1 MEISKED
8 RELIRKFEAI
18 RQKGYYA
25 SGQEVTDLHNRILG
39 THLNS
44 TNCSSCIRTRIQ
56 ALVDALNKV
65 ERQEALE
72 AERKAEENKAKMA
85 AVRAAK
91 TKKKDE

>member
-44 TNCSSCIRTRIQ
+44 TNCSSCIRVRIQ
-56 ALVDALNKV
+56 ALVDALNKL
-65 ERQEALE
+65 EAQEAQQA
-72 AERKAEENKAKMA
+72 AEKKAAEEPKPETKKTKAK
-85 AVRAAK
+85 K
-91 TKKKDE
+91 